1 MNKCFVIVMLLVAF
15 AGCQPQQI
23 TLNSKLA
30 VGLPFPNVEGTDLDG
45 EPISIADFKGKVIL
59 VDFFGDW

>member
-1 MNKCFVIVMLLVAF
+1 MSKCFVIVMLLVAF

-30 VGLPFPNVEGTDLDG
+30 VGLPFPTLEGTDLDG